1 MNTSVSSTTK
11 TIPYEIVFGP
21 HPRSSMPM
29 LEQLAT
35 QGIVKEEDLPI
46 EILDTLFKHIS
57 MQSS

>member
-1 MNTSVSSTTK
+1 MCFNSVITVATNSRPLSNYS
-11 TIPYEIVFGP
+11 IFGGP
-21 HPRSSMPM
+21 K
-29 LEQLAT
+29 QLAT